1 MSKKLNK
8 IVIIVFATVLVS
20 SIFYGIN
27 KFNQKEN
34 YIEASS
40 KNSEETNCLLDI
52 NNYKSVR
59 SILDD
64 KNNKENKEDEET
76 KSNYKYVTWNLQ
88 SLYPSDEAWEKE
100 LSKFEKDIS
109 ELDNYTGKVTKSKTH
124 FISALKI
131 KEKLDIKLE
140 KLYAYAKLNKDINK
154 NSYKYLDMINKI
166 GTVDSKYSRICS
178 DLELE
183 ILKLPDSTYNEY
195 LKSKK
200 VNKRYKMYLEEI
212 RKSKEHYLDEKSE
225 DIINKM
231 GNIVSLPS
239 NVYDLFTNMDK
250 NSEDTPS
257 EYSSKIRSSDRN
269 TRKTAFTNEFVIYN
283 DNINTLSGLLVGQ
296 ANKNIFFSNVRNYN
310 SSLEMYLEG
319 DEVDTKIYNNLIDT
333 VGKNS
338 ESLHKYIS
346 LRKKLLNIEKV
357 HYYDMF
363 APIVEEQNS
372 EISYDKA
379 ISLAYA
385 ALGPLGDQYEDIAY
399 KAFNEKW
406 VDVYSNENKV
416 GGGYCLS
423 VYANHPYILLNYDN
437 SLDSVSTLVHELGH
451 GVYSYLSQKN
461 QKYYNAQPSIFT
473 HEVAST
479 TNEALLYE
487 FLIKNAGNDK
497 QKAYYITQYMD
508 FIKDTLYTQTMY
520 AEFERD
526 VHSMLENNEN
536 VNTLVLNDL
545 WSQLL
550 KKYYG
555 KDFEVDPLA
564 MIGWSRIPHFYN
576 SFYVYKYATGCS
588 SAISFSQDILKNGPE
603 NYMNFLKKGSSD
615 KPINLLK
622 SAGID
627 LSNKKSIQVS
637 IDKFNSLLQELEKL
651 TNN

>member
-40 KNSEETNCLLDI
+40 KNSKETNCLLDI

-269 TRKTAFTNEFVIYN
+269 TRKTALQMN
-283 DNINTLSGLLVGQ
+283 
-296 ANKNIFFSNVRNYN
+296 
-310 SSLEMYLEG
+310 
-319 DEVDTKIYNNLIDT
+319 
-333 VGKNS
+333 
-338 ESLHKYIS
+338 
-346 LRKKLLNIEKV
+346 
-357 HYYDMF
+357 
-363 APIVEEQNS
+363 
-372 EISYDKA
+372 
-379 ISLAYA
+379 
-385 ALGPLGDQYEDIAY
+385 
-399 KAFNEKW
+399 
-406 VDVYSNENKV
+406 
-416 GGGYCLS
+416 
-423 VYANHPYILLNYDN
+423 
-437 SLDSVSTLVHELGH
+437 
-451 GVYSYLSQKN
+451 
-461 QKYYNAQPSIFT
+461 
-473 HEVAST
+473 
-479 TNEALLYE
+479 LLYIMTI
-487 FLIKNAGNDK
+487 LI
-497 QKAYYITQYMD
+497 
-508 FIKDTLYTQTMY
+508 LY
-520 AEFERD
+520 
-526 VHSMLENNEN
+526 
-536 VNTLVLNDL
+536 
-545 WSQLL
+545 
-550 KKYYG
+550 
-555 KDFEVDPLA
+555 
-564 MIGWSRIPHFYN
+564 
-576 SFYVYKYATGCS
+576 
-588 SAISFSQDILKNGPE
+588 QD
-603 NYMNFLKKGSSD
+603 Y
-615 KPINLLK
+615 
-622 SAGID
+622 
-627 LSNKKSIQVS
+627 
-637 IDKFNSLLQELEKL
+637 
-651 TNN
+651 